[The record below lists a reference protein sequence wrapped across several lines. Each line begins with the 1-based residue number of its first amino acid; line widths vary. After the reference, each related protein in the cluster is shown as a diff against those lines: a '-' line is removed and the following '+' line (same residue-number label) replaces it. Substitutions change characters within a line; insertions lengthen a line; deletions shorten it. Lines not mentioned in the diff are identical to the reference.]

1 MYNIDDNKVRDA
13 FFREIQ
19 VIIDREVETRLDNL
33 IIFGEDDSAKP
44 KISALRRASIHA
56 AKVLA
61 KAKTLFPKSKLR
73 SSKGAMKIESTKSL
87 EDEIDD
93 LIDISA
99 AVGVSN
105 KDTCDFN
112 ADTIP
117 PPPGNSESHTTGN
130 KSLTEKINGFDM
142 ARSALPLGPRWG

>member
-13 FFREIQ
+13 FFQEIQ

-33 IIFGEDDSAKP
+33 IIFGEDDNAKP

-73 SSKGAMKIESTKSL
+73 SSKGNENRVN
-87 EDEIDD
+87 EIFR
-93 LIDISA
+93 
-99 AVGVSN
+99 GRN
-105 KDTCDFN
+105 
-112 ADTIP
+112 
-117 PPPGNSESHTTGN
+117 
-130 KSLTEKINGFDM
+130 
-142 ARSALPLGPRWG
+142 